1 MKIGENLKKFRKE
14 SGLSQQQVA
23 KILKVDQSN
32 VSRWESNL
40 SRPDYESLVLLSKL
54 YEVSVN
60 DILDVD

>member
-23 KILKVDQSN
+23 KLLKIDQSN
-32 VSRWESNL
+32 VSRWERDL
-40 SRPDYESLVLLSKL
+40 SRPDYENLVMLAKI

-60 DILDVD
+60 DILDIE